1 MVNNLEIGALT
12 RCNNKVY
19 LKVATYHSDGGGLSD
34 NSLVHSVEPIIFIK
48 TKCKENRNIFKT
60 SKYQVCSKINIRI

>member
-19 LKVATYHSDGGGLSD
+19 LKVAAYHSDGGGLSE

-48 TKCKENRNIFKT
+48 TKCKENHNI
-60 SKYQVCSKINIRI
+60 